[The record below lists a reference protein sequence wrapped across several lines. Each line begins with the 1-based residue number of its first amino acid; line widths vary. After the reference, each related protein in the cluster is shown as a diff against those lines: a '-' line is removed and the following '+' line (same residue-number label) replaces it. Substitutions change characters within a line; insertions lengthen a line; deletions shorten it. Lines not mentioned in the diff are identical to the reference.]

1 MIRISPAACALGA
14 ALLLAACG
22 DKPAANASAPADSA
36 NAANAA
42 AAAPAP
48 APAQASPSGLMG
60 APAVA
65 QKGVDSS
72 NAAMQRRLDEVNQL
86 SGQAGGGA
94 GNGNP

>member
-22 DKPAANASAPADSA
+22 DKPAANGAAPADS
-36 NAANAA
+36 ANAA

-48 APAQASPSGLMG
+48 APPSGLMG

-72 NAAMQRRLDEVNQL
+72 NAAMQRRLDEVNDL
-86 SGQAGGGA
+86 SGQAQGGTGA

>member
-22 DKPAANASAPADSA
+22 DKPAANASAPADS
-36 NAANAA
+36 ANAA